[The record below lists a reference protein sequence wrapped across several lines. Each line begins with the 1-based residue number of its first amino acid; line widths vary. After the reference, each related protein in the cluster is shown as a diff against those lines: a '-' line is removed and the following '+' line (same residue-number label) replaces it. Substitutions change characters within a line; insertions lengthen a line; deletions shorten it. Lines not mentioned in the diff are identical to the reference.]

1 MKSPTVAIV
10 GSGPSG
16 CYLAQALRKEW
27 PHAEITLFDR
37 MPVPYGLVRYGVAP
51 DHPGTKNVVRQFE
64 RLFERD
70 NIGFAG
76 NVEIGR
82 DIPLDVLREAY
93 DIVVLA
99 TGLHG
104 DRPLDIP
111 GADQAR
117 VYGAG
122 RLTRLLNDHPDEQ
135 GFRPRL
141 GETTVIVG
149 NGNVAIDVLR
159 LLAKSVEEFD
169 NSEITDEVLGRLLAT
184 PLRHI
189 HIVGRSP
196 ARQAKFD
203 TLMLRELAGLRR
215 ARFDI
220 RDLPEPGGEEDK
232 AVAAKLEALR
242 ALKRVGQGELDISFH
257 FGWQPESLNTE
268 EDGYRF
274 RFKATDGSKTSLRL
288 TADSVITAI
297 GFTQQPDSHFCK
309 HGLSRTGA
317 DPDASQLAPGLYCT
331 GWFKRG
337 PTGTIPENRAD
348 AKAVAALILA
358 QAAAMGLG
366 KPGFAALPAA
376 ITGKLVDYA
385 GWKRIDAA
393 EVAAAPAGRIRQKI
407 RDTAEMLRIVNDIHQ
422 GEPQS

>member
-1 MKSPTVAIV
+1 MKTPTIAIV

-16 CYLAQALRKEW
+16 CYLAQALRKAW
-27 PHAEITLFDR
+27 PLAEITLLDR

-51 DHPGTKNVVRQFE
+51 DHPGTKNVIRQFE

-76 NVEIGR
+76 NIEIGR
-82 DIPLDVLREAY
+82 DISLDTLRETF

-104 DRPLDIP
+104 DRQLDIP
-111 GADQAR
+111 GAEQAR
-117 VYGAG
+117 IYGAG

-135 GFRPRL
+135 DFNPRL
-141 GETTVIVG
+141 GESTVIVG

-159 LLAKSVEEFD
+159 LLAKSAEEFD
-169 NSEITDEVLGRLLAT
+169 NSEITDEVLSGLLT
-184 PLRHI
+184 TQLRQI

-203 TLMLRELAGLRR
+203 TVMLRELAGLHRV
-215 ARFDI
+215 RFSVH
-220 RDLPEPGGEEDK
+220 DLPTTDGNEDK
-232 AVAAKLEALR
+232 AVAAKLDALR
-242 ALKRVGQGELDISFH
+242 DLQAREQAELDIHFH
-257 FGWQPESLNTE
+257 FGWQPESLTAT
-268 EDGYRF
+268 GGQQCF
-274 RFKATDGSKTSLRL
+274 RFTRAGRETQKLEL
-288 TADSVITAI
+288 TTDSVITAI
-297 GFTQQPDSHFCK
+297 GFTQRPDSSFCK
-309 HGLSRTGA
+309 QGLSHAGA
-317 DPDASQLAPGLYCT
+317 DPEAGHLAPGLYCT

-337 PTGTIPENRAD
+337 PRGTIPENRAD
-348 AKAVAALILA
+348 AKTVAGLILA
-358 QAAAMGLG
+358 QTDLMATG
-366 KPGFAALPAA
+366 KPGFAALPESVIAQS
-376 ITGKLVDYA
+376 VDYA

-393 EVAAAPAGRIRQKI
+393 EVTTAPAGRIRKKI